1 MAEKTLKPLPKDFP
15 VPRDVALALEQVMGP
30 RKKGF
35 YEKFCA
41 FSAKVLG
48 SMTKDYKLS
57 KQTQRELFEAGMRI
71 SPKDWA
77 AGMFFSL
84 LLPIVPF
91 LLFWVLL
98 LFSGASFGGI
108 LYLPL
113 LGFMLGGL
121 GLMVFQLYP
130 SSVAASRRSEAQS
143 RAINTIMLVSFSLY
157 HRPDLRGATV
167 YAADSSEGKLAEDFQ
182 KGLLDMDERRRY
194 ETVRH
199 MITVT
204 ANEWGKIDDNVRQ
217 AMFDILRSTGTKDE
231 AARIS
236 DVSKAPARVLE
247 GAEEQLTKK
256 LGGLVMPTLAFLT
269 FGSLAIIG
277 TIGLSPVFSVIGVQ
291 LVDLKFFV
299 GMALTLIMAFLAF
312 TFYMGRRRPIT
323 IQPARIQ
330 EDDPRLPPKGRVR
343 FLGKLLP
350 SWLLPAIIFIA
361 LIWPGILYLMGVSTG
376 LVGIVAMSFT
386 TLWIVWATAAAI
398 SVYSYFYVSQRSK
411 VREQERQKLTDWGNT
426 LNTMGSRMLDGKPV
440 SRAMAD
446 AAELMEGSS
455 LAEEL
460 KEASDRMDCFG
471 MNLHDALFGGKRRRA
486 QNPLIKSFVEIISRI
501 RRDSEAAAGRACMM
515 AADFL
520 RTLHRVERRFR
531 EKIDEAMGN
540 LWMVAVVLIPIVCAM
555 SVWIMDFMSGMKF
568 TISAQTSAAGVTGIP
583 FLLGAMEVQELALL
597 RLTMG
602 LTAVALSIIIARY
615 IANIRAPGDRVELW
629 SSVLKSTLVSVIIF
643 SATSFLFTLITAGG
657 I

>member
-1 MAEKTLKPLPKDFP
+1 M
-15 VPRDVALALEQVMGP
+15 
-30 RKKGF
+30 
-35 YEKFCA
+35 
-41 FSAKVLG
+41 
-48 SMTKDYKLS
+48 
-57 KQTQRELFEAGMRI
+57 
-71 SPKDWA
+71 
-77 AGMFFSL
+77 
-84 LLPIVPF
+84 
-91 LLFWVLL
+91 
-98 LFSGASFGGI
+98 
-108 LYLPL
+108 
-113 LGFMLGGL
+113 
-121 GLMVFQLYP
+121 
-130 SSVAASRRSEAQS
+130 
-143 RAINTIMLVSFSLY
+143 
-157 HRPDLRGATV
+157 
-167 YAADSSEGKLAEDFQ
+167 
-182 KGLLDMDERRRY
+182 
-194 ETVRH
+194 
-199 MITVT
+199 
-204 ANEWGKIDDNVRQ
+204 
-217 AMFDILRSTGTKDE
+217 
-231 AARIS
+231 
-236 DVSKAPARVLE
+236 
-247 GAEEQLTKK
+247 
-256 LGGLVMPTLAFLT
+256 
-269 FGSLAIIG
+269 
-277 TIGLSPVFSVIGVQ
+277 
-291 LVDLKFFV
+291 DLKFFV